1 MPATALAATGLPA
14 PVLPALEGRQVKYS
28 ELTRRYFDATPA
40 VGEFSRDGAAM
51 GRVVRGCAGQPERGT
66 WVQFE
71 LRVHDGRVL
80 DARFLAF
87 GCPHTIA
94 TASWVAEQAAGNV
107 LRAELPEPVHA
118 LRERFEV
125 PQEKLGRLLILEDAW
140 LAATRAAIDSV
151 DHDPIS

>member
-1 MPATALAATGLPA
+1 MPTTVLA
-14 PVLPALEGRQVKYS
+14 ALEGRQVKYS

-40 VGEFSRDGAAM
+40 VGEFARDGSPM
-51 GRVVRGCAGQPERGT
+51 GGVFRGCAGQPERGT
-66 WVQFE
+66 WVQFD
-71 LRVHDGRVL
+71 LRVQSGRVL

-94 TASWVAEQAAGNV
+94 AASWVAEQAAGSE
-107 LRAELPEPVHA
+107 LRAALPEPVHA

-140 LAATRAAIDSV
+140 LAATRAAIESV